1 MAKHLQWRHQQH
13 QGTGYPCRRELM
25 DGALLQLPDREEKR
39 RTLPPA
45 KLQHAAEE
53 SLPQRTQLAHPETLG
68 APGAPEALGALGGA
82 LAETLGAPETLG
94 ALAEGLGALGA
105 PEALGLLPFAAAEGI
120 ADRKYKS
127 QLNVLKQGRISCF
140 CCRGSEGTRLETQQ
154 QGLCKSASR
163 ALEETSSS
171 SPRQHPF
178 PDLHRL
184 VVSKQSI
191 SLLLHQAA
199 VSVGVHFNVLIDN
212 ITKDPLWLQQHL
224 QRAAAC
230 DSFLSSLLGIMQRVY
245 MGDGCGSV
253 PPRRIDQDIRLHLL
267 RADYM
272 LDTSEGDFPE
282 EEEDARA
289 SKDVE
294 GWPLRLV
301 EVNTIAVS
309 FAGLG
314 KRISQLHAHLVR
326 QLAAS
331 TEVTRGLLPDTRL
344 LEGAPSDSVV
354 CPENNPGELNV
365 YDQLMLQEAIETA
378 SGAQLLR
385 VSPQQLYDLWQQKQL
400 VLLHADG
407 IATTGVSQLP
417 RPSRAGRLLLRVTGS
432 PCQACMRCHT
442 CCCCSGGVIQEPPV
456 QQQQASG
463 VECLCGV
470 CEVSLVLLRS
480 LYDPAHFCH
489 EGIWLLREILEL
501 SDAVKV
507 PSVPAQLAG
516 TKKVQQLFSPDTRVS
531 AQLKQRHQHPL
542 QGSDAAPTEDVLERF
557 LPDAAARA
565 ALQAVLQ
572 PHVDPADAPCAATPT
587 HSAITALEA
596 STVAMLEDAV
606 ANPLLYLLKPQR
618 EGGGN
623 NIYGQQLQRML
634 QQHLDAKTDADRLG
648 SCVLVRRM
656 LPPVLPSLLTRSHA
670 AAETLEKGALPPVEC
685 SLVALPGRKRHL
697 SRPPLLPF
705 QVLLAS
711 EDVSQ
716 FARIRQHQAN
726 CCFSGRL
733 VSAFP
738 AIRSRLQGLAP
749 LPGLRN
755 SPARNSGNCFS
766 PREVISAQRGL
777 ADLAFEVSLE
787 ANVAAAA
794 AALEMSEEP
803 QDEEEVLSQD
813 SHSVH
818 SRTGGEG
825 GAAAAEEAT
834 EAEMETENAAAEGR
848 IDTDEEAETSEE
860 APHQQQQQQQRRMS
874 GRIRDAAAYE
884 GGTPWEE
891 APSSKGNADLVAL
904 NDADRQK
911 HPGWYNGPVGSCEP
925 THRCLCWWRFRPTGK
940 YQPGLVIRDLE
951 SEMEAKRMTPAVRDA
966 LLAGM
971 TGRAPHG
978 RGGGGVPHSN
988 LQGKTP
994 AFKTEIVVVMAL
1006 EDLKYSLCNWTSTKP
1021 MPFPAGC
1028 QQLRLEKMAGYSL
1041 KCLNALARAKKIL
1054 QLREAYRDMKHARP
1068 EALENQLLDTLAREH
1083 IKPTHETVKHLFT
1096 VRSLP
1101 GEEGG

>member
-1 MAKHLQWRHQQH
+1 MQERIEGLGGDEQ
-13 QGTGYPCRRELM
+13 LL
-25 DGALLQLPDREEKR
+25 GALLRLY
-39 RTLPPA
+39 T
-45 KLQHAAEE
+45 AARHLHEA
-53 SLPQRTQLAHPETLG
+53 TQPNA
-68 APGAPEALGALGGA
+68 AVAPES
-82 LAETLGAPETLG
+82 
-94 ALAEGLGALGA
+94 
-105 PEALGLLPFAAAEGI
+105 
-120 ADRKYKS
+120 KS
-127 QLNVLKQGRISCF
+127 NECVIPLQLQ
-140 CCRGSEGTRLETQQ
+140 
-154 QGLCKSASR
+154 
-163 ALEETSSS
+163 
-171 SPRQHPF
+171 PRQHPF

-191 SLLLHQAA
+191 SLLLHQAVRWCSSHGVLMDQQQQHQLQQQKQQQLCSAEPLKLQLAPFCVLPSPFPYSRYAQA

-354 CPENNPGELNV
+354 CPENNPVRDMARAVSAAHSAYVQRQKHNQQLQFQQQLQLQQFPVVMLMVSLEGELNV

-685 SLVALPGRKRHL
+685 SLVASVGELGVFSAFL
-697 SRPPLLPF
+697 F
-705 QVLLAS
+705 CGQ
-711 EDVSQ
+711 
-716 FARIRQHQAN
+716 QHQHH
-726 CCFSGRL
+726 C
-733 VSAFP
+733 
-738 AIRSRLQGLAP
+738 
-749 LPGLRN
+749 
-755 SPARNSGNCFS
+755 
-766 PREVISAQRGL
+766 
-777 ADLAFEVSLE
+777 
-787 ANVAAAA
+787 
-794 AALEMSEEP
+794 
-803 QDEEEVLSQD
+803 
-813 SHSVH
+813 
-818 SRTGGEG
+818 T
-825 GAAAAEEAT
+825 
-834 EAEMETENAAAEGR
+834 
-848 IDTDEEAETSEE
+848 
-860 APHQQQQQQQRRMS
+860 QQQQQQGSSSCSNLNVCCGTLLRTKAATAQEGGVAAGY
-874 GRIRDAAAYE
+874 GRIDSPLLFR
-884 GGTPWEE
+884 G
-891 APSSKGNADLVAL
+891 APAWAV
-904 NDADRQK
+904 
-911 HPGWYNGPVGSCEP
+911 V
-925 THRCLCWWRFRPTGK
+925 
-940 YQPGLVIRDLE
+940 
-951 SEMEAKRMTPAVRDA
+951 KR
-966 LLAGM
+966 L
-971 TGRAPHG
+971 
-978 RGGGGVPHSN
+978 
-988 LQGKTP
+988 
-994 AFKTEIVVVMAL
+994 
-1006 EDLKYSLCNWTSTKP
+1006 
-1021 MPFPAGC
+1021 
-1028 QQLRLEKMAGYSL
+1028 QQLATV
-1041 KCLNALARAKKIL
+1041 
-1054 QLREAYRDMKHARP
+1054 
-1068 EALENQLLDTLAREH
+1068 LD
-1083 IKPTHETVKHLFT
+1083 
-1096 VRSLP
+1096 
-1101 GEEGG
+1101 